1 MLDNTQFWRDV
12 STSPGRFTCTRVYI
26 LPDNINTLPNGQ
38 VDLTDAQDVTGSL
51 VSIKMKDEID
61 AKSMSSY
68 IGTITV
74 KTINLEFKDRV
85 NIDNAVILVRAGVTD
100 VEPEYGQLP
109 DYEMMDVGIYNITDS
124 EYDKR
129 KDRTIKVVG
138 RDRLT
143 ELDKRIPVDEL
154 STLVGDNV
162 FDIAVDWSTKY
173 NFELDTSNWDIA
185 KDISVITMENKG
197 YNTHLEFIHD
207 IASATMRFVQIIDLG
222 DTYKISFKSMPNENQ
237 PSYKLDY
244 IFDIIEGLSMKPVNT
259 LNLTSELGDNVT
271 DTIPGILEGSV
282 LEVKDIEIIRD
293 NKEANITKLL
303 DEVAGMSYEGL
314 TVKYPG
320 DPTIQV
326 GDSITFLDELTNEYR
341 TIFVTELEFSDAGA
355 WTGRLK
361 SVIMDIDQAASNFKG
376 TYDQRIKNTNAYV
389 DKVNGEIGLL
399 VTDIDS
405 VKQSTTENTA
415 QISLNSQGIQQEIIE
430 RTTQGELI
438 LEQTSSLVQQTAE
451 DFNVI
456 FSKLEADQ
464 TLTNGEVELIQ
475 SYFRINENGVIIGKS
490 NSAIEFFAENNRVG
504 FRDEILGD
512 IAYWEEG
519 TMHVDRLIAIT
530 TIMVGYHL
538 IEKYDS
544 PVAGKTT
551 IVRIGD

>member
-74 KTINLEFKDRV
+74 KTINLEFKDRI
-85 NIDNAVILVRAGVTD
+85 NIDNTVVLVRAGVTN

-154 STLVGDNV
+154 TTLVGDNV
-162 FDIAVDWSTKY
+162 YDIAVDWSNKY

-207 IASATMRFVQIIDLG
+207 IASATMRFVQIVDLG
-222 DTYKISFKSMPNENQ
+222 NTYKISFKSMPNENQ

-271 DTIPGILEGSV
+271 ETIPSILDGSV

-355 WTGRLK
+355 WSGRLK

-399 VTDIDS
+399 VSDIDS
-405 VKQSTTENTA
+405 VKQSTTENKA
-415 QISLNSQGIQQEIIE
+415 QISVNSQGIQQEIIE
-430 RTTQGELI
+430 RVSMGEQITEETQLLVDATSEQWGLEFSRVEGIVEDNEVSLDEL
-438 LEQTSSLVQQTAE
+438 QTYYRYTAE
-451 DFNVI
+451 
-456 FSKLEADQ
+456 EA
-464 TLTNGEVELIQ
+464 
-475 SYFRINENGVIIGKS
+475 IIGKS
-490 NSAIEFFAENNRVG
+490 GDPIQFYFSNDEAGYRENGERISYWKGRKFYVQDIHVLSSIIIG
-504 FRDEILGD
+504 EHIL
-512 IAYWEEG
+512 ESEG
-519 TMHVDRLIAIT
+519 SNTKVR
-530 TIMVGYHL
+530 
-538 IEKYDS
+538 S
-544 PVAGKTT
+544 VA
-551 IVRIGD
+551 